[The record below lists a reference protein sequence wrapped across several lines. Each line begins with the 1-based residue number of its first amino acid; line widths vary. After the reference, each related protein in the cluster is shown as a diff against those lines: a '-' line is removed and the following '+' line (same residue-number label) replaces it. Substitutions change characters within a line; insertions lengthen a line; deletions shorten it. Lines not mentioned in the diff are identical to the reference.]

1 MTTPVAIIFFN
12 RLEPLKR
19 LVARLAEVKPPK
31 VYLVADGARPSRPD
45 DVANVAA
52 CRAFMQ
58 ELPWKC
64 EIKTNFAEKNLG
76 CRERVT
82 SGLDWVFENEPEAI
96 ILEDDCIPE
105 VTFFPW
111 VETMLARYREVPEVM
126 SVGGTNMRPQL
137 SPRGVDAV
145 FTKYAMI
152 WGWATWARAWRLN
165 DKNLTKFPAAC
176 QTHLIKHWL
185 GKWRAEVYWR
195 YLLTHIKTT
204 WDYCWLFAHFTESGL
219 CVVPPVC
226 LVENI
231 GMSGVEATHTSDNT
245 YDLPSVARNWSP
257 KGLREP
263 KIAANVALDG
273 WMEDNIYSRSLGGRL
288 KWLWRKLR
296 KQVTR

>member
-45 DVANVAA
+45 DIANVAA

-58 ELPWKC
+58 KLPWEC

-105 VTFFPW
+105 VAFFAW
-111 VETMLARYREVPEVM
+111 AEEMLARYREVPEVM
-126 SVGGTNMRPQL
+126 SVGGTNMHPQL
-137 SPRGVDAV
+137 SASGVDAV

-165 DKNLTKFPAAC
+165 DKALTKFPAAC

-195 YLLTHIKTT
+195 YLLTHVKTT
-204 WDYCWLFAHFTESGL
+204 WDYCWLFAHFTEGGL

-245 YDLPSVARNWSP
+245 YDLPAVTRNWTRE
-257 KGLREP
+257 GLRAPE
-263 KIAANVALDG
+263 IATNTALDC
-273 WMEDNIYSRSLGGRL
+273 WMEDNIYSRSLSGRL